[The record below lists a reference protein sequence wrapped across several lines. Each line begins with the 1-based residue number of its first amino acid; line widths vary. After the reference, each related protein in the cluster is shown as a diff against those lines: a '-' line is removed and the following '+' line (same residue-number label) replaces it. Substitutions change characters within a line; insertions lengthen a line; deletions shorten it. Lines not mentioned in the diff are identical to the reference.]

1 MITQIT
7 ASTKDEY
14 TRLFAEATE
23 FLNREDVAVNNDT
36 WTKGSSKIN
45 SLASYYFQLQNI
57 LLKENAEKGIE
68 KFLVL
73 PLDEPIFEINANNR
87 AINIP
92 IEFRQNGIGALGD
105 KGAEILY
112 FSINRYFDAMDF
124 GSSDIQIY
132 VQWENANGEK
142 GIAGIFNK
150 DISSDPNH
158 IYFGWEINDAIT
170 KSAGAIKFSI
180 RILVL
185 DSDLKTIIYNF
196 NTLTATV
203 GVNSTLHY
211 DFDYSS
217 VEKSADVTSRIKNRI
232 VKSPGVTSYKLT
244 PPTFIEPK
252 EDITIDLVKQSED
265 VYSIDLT
272 ALAAS
277 IEDETVVSESVQYFW
292 FQVNEKGEKTS
303 DLFNATNDNY
313 IVSVTPTK
321 DTKPIQGL
329 TYYPDAACKED
340 PIDYDVEWPLKT
352 DGSEELKYTILYIKK
367 GAYEVKAAGR
377 YGVQACTK
385 DGTEIS
391 EPAVCQYYWTVPTAN
406 ELIIGKDNISYDTA
420 EKVILAF
427 DESTQQYKAALS
439 SSLDNVDDYH
449 YISYDWK
456 KDGNSIETAKTESNV
471 DYNIDCSIDNRTQGQ
486 GKYELHIIGTKNND
500 LTEKKVQYF
509 NVTLPVPK
517 PYSTTAAD
525 LNSNTILLSQG
536 ETAVATVNYGSET
549 YQEQSNIADLFS
561 TSYEWFKIYN
571 VTTQEL
577 NSLRDLAEAGNL
589 TKEYYS
595 EQSKDWSFVSIKG
608 DSSLDG
614 ANKFVTDSSTP
625 SNIFCV
631 MTAHFN
637 GQTAQVSTPVF
648 NVVSNLI

>member
-23 FLNREDVAVNNDT
+23 FLNREDVAVNGDT

-57 LLKENAEKGIE
+57 LLEENAAKGIE

-92 IEFRQNGIGALGD
+92 TEFRQNGIGALGD

-124 GSSDIQIY
+124 GSSDVQIY
-132 VQWENANGEK
+132 VQWENAKGET

-158 IYFGWEINDAIT
+158 IYFGWEINDVIT

-211 DFDYSS
+211 DFDYAS
-217 VEKSADVTSRIKNRI
+217 VEKSAEVATRIKNRI

-252 EDITIDLVKQSED
+252 EDITIDLVKQDNE
-265 VYSIDLT
+265 VYSVDLT

-277 IEDETVVSESVQYFW
+277 IEDETVISESVQYFW
-292 FQVNEKGEKTS
+292 FQVDEKGEKTS
-303 DLFNATNDNY
+303 DLFNATNDDY
-313 IVSVTPTK
+313 IVAITPTK

-329 TYYPDAACKED
+329 TYYPDAACKET
-340 PIDYDVEWPLKT
+340 PIDYDTEWPLKT
-352 DGSEELKYTILYIKK
+352 DGSEELKYTTLYIKK
-367 GAYEVKAAGR
+367 GSYKVKAAGR

-391 EPAVCQYYWTVPTAN
+391 EPTICQYYWTVPTAN
-406 ELIIGKDNISYDTA
+406 ELNIGEANTSYETA

-427 DESTQQYKAALS
+427 DEDTQQYKTTLS

-449 YISYDWK
+449 YVSYEWK

-471 DYNIDCSIDNRTQGQ
+471 EYNIDCSIDNRTQGQ

-500 LTEKKVQYF
+500 PTEEKVQYF

-517 PYSTTAAD
+517 PYSTTTAD

-536 ETAVATVNYGSET
+536 ETAIATVNYGSET
-549 YQEQSNIADLFS
+549 YQEQSNIADLFA

-589 TKEYYS
+589 TKEYYL
-595 EQSKDWSFVSIKG
+595 EQSKDWNFVSIKG

-614 ANKFVTDSSTP
+614 ANQLVTDNSTP